1 MRIKRRQARRSD
13 GFISGVLILSLSTV
27 LVKIIGLAY
36 KIPMIAYLGAQGMG
50 YFNSA
55 AEIYAMLC
63 VISTAGLPMAL
74 SMLIS
79 AHHERGDLRAVRRTD
94 RSGMFVFLLL
104 GIVGTAFLGLGS
116 GWLSRMIGNPSAAD
130 CLRAIAP
137 ALLFVCFSS
146 AVRGYFQ
153 GFGNMI
159 PTAISQMIE
168 AVGKLVFGVWF
179 ARFAIQRGYTIP
191 TVAAFAV
198 LGLTVGTLASALY
211 LLGAKFLFARGHRCE
226 RLDCLNHTDKHK
238 DSECRTLLRIAVP
251 ITVSSAVMSVT
262 RLADMALIMRR
273 LQGIGMDVARAN
285 VIYGSYTTLA
295 IPVFSLIPALIT
307 PISLV
312 SVPQLSAAIESAD
325 RGAQASISERSIRW
339 TVLLSMP
346 AALGIA
352 VYALP
357 ILSILFS
364 GESEAIAIAA
374 PLLSILGISILFS
387 SLITTTNALLQ
398 SYRRT
403 GAPIVSIAIGAL
415 VKIVL
420 AYWLIGIPSIG
431 VYGAPI
437 STFFCNL
444 TVTVLNFCFL
454 GRCVP
459 KQSHGAGVSQVYW
472 KPWGASML
480 AIFASLATYLPIRV
494 RLEIEWLSFAIAAT
508 VAAVV
513 YCGMLILLGCVT
525 EEELRMLPLGNRLV
539 EQWNQK
545 KKNKIKDGRL

>member
-1 MRIKRRQARRSD
+1 MRKKCRQGRKSD
-13 GFISGVLILSLSTV
+13 GFLSGVLILSLSTV
-27 LVKIIGLAY
+27 IVKIIGLAY
-36 KIPMIAYLGAQGMG
+36 KIPMIAYLGAEGMG

-74 SMLIS
+74 SMLVS
-79 AHHERGDLRAVRRTD
+79 AHRERGDLIAIRRTD
-94 RSGMFVFLLL
+94 RSGML
-104 GIVGTAFLGLGS
+104 AFLFLGVLGTTFL
-116 GWLSRMIGNPSAAD
+116 GWGSDWLARMIGNPEAGD

-153 GFGNMI
+153 GFNNMI

-179 ARFAIQRGYTIP
+179 ARFAIQRGYGIP

-198 LGLTVGTLASALY
+198 LGLTLGTLLSALY
-211 LLGAKFLFARGHRCE
+211 LLGAKFLFARGQRRE
-226 RLDCLNHTDKHK
+226 GLDCLNKEK
-238 DSECRTLLRIAVP
+238 SRNSEWGTLLRIAIP

-273 LQGIGMDVARAN
+273 LQGIGMDVVRAN

-312 SVPQLSAAIESAD
+312 SVPQLSAAIESQD
-325 RGAQASISERSIRW
+325 RGVQATICERSVRW

-346 AALGIA
+346 AAMGIS

-364 GESEAIAIAA
+364 GESEAIAIAS
-374 PLLSILGISILFS
+374 PLLSILGISILFA
-387 SLITTTNALLQ
+387 SLITTTNSLLQ

-403 GAPIVSIAIGAL
+403 GAPIVSIVIGAL

-420 AYWLIGIPSIG
+420 AYWLIGIPTVG

-444 TVTVLNFCFL
+444 TVTLLNFCFL

-459 KQSHGAGVSQVYW
+459 KQHNVGGVSQVYW
-472 KPWGASML
+472 KPLGASML
-480 AIFASLATYLPIRV
+480 AMLASLAVYFSIRW
-494 RLEIEWLSFAIAAT
+494 RLELEWLSFVITAI
-508 VAAVV
+508 VAAMV
-513 YCGMLILLGCVT
+513 YCVMLILLRCVT
-525 EEELRMLPLGNRLV
+525 AEELRMLPMGEKLIDL
-539 EQWNQK
+539 WNEKNK
-545 KKNKIKDGRL
+545 KKVKDGHV